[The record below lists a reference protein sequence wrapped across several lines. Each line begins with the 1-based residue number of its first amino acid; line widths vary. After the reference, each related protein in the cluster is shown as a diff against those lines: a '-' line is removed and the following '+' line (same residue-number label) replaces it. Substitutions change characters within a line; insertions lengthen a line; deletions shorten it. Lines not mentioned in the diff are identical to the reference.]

1 MERSTDAGTRAAL
14 ATAEAEGVTT
24 VWDRFQAQEPQC
36 GFGLLGLC
44 CRHCLM
50 GPCRIDPFGEGP
62 KTGTCGASA
71 DTMVARGLGRAIAA
85 GTASHSGHAKHLA
98 HALYKSAHGQAPDY
112 PVRDEVKLRSV
123 ASRLGVATE
132 GKSTEELAAKVAD
145 LALAEFSERHTP
157 LAWVETT
164 LTKGRKDLYNRL
176 GVMPYGIDSAI
187 AEMMHR
193 TTLGVD
199 HDPVNITL
207 GAVKNALCDYAG
219 MHMGTDLSDILFG
232 TPQPVATRAN
242 LGVLKEHAVNI
253 AVHGHNPVLSD
264 IVVQVA
270 QEMDREAVAAGAR
283 EGINVVGICCTGNEV
298 MMRHK
303 IPLACNSIAQ
313 EMAIVTGAVDA
324 IVADYQCVFPSLVEI
339 AQHYHTKVITTMSIA
354 KTPGATHVDFKEE
367 TARQNAQE
375 IIRLAIEAFKNRD
388 GRPVHIP
395 KEISSALAGFSV
407 EAIVGALSAVNKEDP

>member
-14 ATAEAEGVTT
+14 AIAQEQGITT
-24 VWDRFQAQEPQC
+24 IWDRFDAQQPQC
-36 GFGLLGLC
+36 GFGLLGVC
-44 CRHCLM
+44 CRHCLQ

-62 KTGTCGASA
+62 KAGTCGASA

-98 HALYKSAHGQAPDY
+98 HTLHKAAHGHAPDY
-112 PVRDEVKLRSV
+112 PIRDEAKLRAL
-123 ASRLGVATE
+123 ASRLGVATQ
-132 GKSTEELAAKVAD
+132 GKSTMELAAKVAD

-164 LTKGRKDLYNRL
+164 LTKGRRDLFNKL

-199 HDPVNITL
+199 HDPLNITL
-207 GAVKNALCDYAG
+207 GAIKCALCDYAG

-232 TPQPVATRAN
+232 TPKPVAVKAN
-242 LGVLKEHAVNI
+242 LGVLKKDAVNL

-270 QEMDREAVAAGAR
+270 SEMNKEAVAA
-283 EGINVVGICCTGNEV
+283 
-298 MMRHK
+298 
-303 IPLACNSIAQ
+303 
-313 EMAIVTGAVDA
+313 
-324 IVADYQCVFPSLVEI
+324 EI
-339 AQHYHTKVITTMSIA
+339 GRA
-354 KTPGATHVDFKEE
+354 HV
-367 TARQNAQE
+367 
-375 IIRLAIEAFKNRD
+375 
-388 GRPVHIP
+388 
-395 KEISSALAGFSV
+395 
-407 EAIVGALSAVNKEDP
+407 